1 MLYFERAILTMAVLL
16 LIPAGHSMTRVAIV
30 SIAMAKPKSN
40 RATIPT
46 FEIDIVC
53 AMLVTMLL
61 SSANDA
67 CRAFRAYKILF
78 SEVFHHLLVVSTI
91 FHASKIRLLTLEAH
105 VI

>member
-16 LIPAGHSMTRVAIV
+16 LIPACNSMTRVAIV

-40 RATIPT
+40 RAAIPT
-46 FEIDIVC
+46 FKINIVC
-53 AMLVTMLL
+53 TMLVTILL

-67 CRAFRAYKILF
+67 CRAFRAHKVLF
-78 SEVFHHLLVVSTI
+78 SEVFDHLLVVSTVL
-91 FHASKIRLLTLEAH
+91 HASEIGLLTLETH